1 MREIWNKL
9 KQQGGEHILF
19 VGSTI
24 LSAGLHFIY
33 SIYVKAYVEPLE
45 YGMYSTCLLL
55 QTYMAYLQL
64 GSLNAFNRD
73 YPQLVGAGKNEEAR
87 KYRNT
92 VFSFLLSVYGFG
104 LVLAVLAI
112 LIIGRGSTLDSRI
125 TVGFILTAVITVVT
139 IIENYGN
146 YRCRIDKGFKYPSI
160 VTLLELL
167 SLPIGI
173 MLIPKMGY
181 YAIYLTSI
189 LAMLIG
195 ILLYFQSSYRDFNF
209 SIDKVMLKMILISGM
224 PLLINGLIWTVVN
237 SIDKFVILGFVDTE
251 ALGVYGIAQNAFS
264 YMVLIPSAM
273 SQLFYVKMGKEYGKN
288 NDIDVLIDVSMKFS
302 SLLAAVTSLL
312 ALVAYFFLPVLVE
325 CFMPSYS
332 NGVPASQILILGL
345 SVYAATLVNGNI
357 LTILKQNGALLIN
370 SVCMCIFNVICSIGY
385 VIILGATI
393 ESVALGTA
401 TSYIFCTLII
411 VYQVHNYA
419 NCKISR
425 IIKASIIPVCISLI
439 PGTVAYNL
447 IDNKLIGFVIA
458 IIFVMCFYGCFY
470 KRKILSFGGKR

>member
-1 MREIWNKL
+1 
-9 KQQGGEHILF
+9 
-19 VGSTI
+19 
-24 LSAGLHFIY
+24 
-33 SIYVKAYVEPLE
+33 
-45 YGMYSTCLLL
+45 MYSTCLLL

-237 SIDKFVILGFVDTE
+237 SIDKFVILGFIDTE

-439 PGTVAYNL
+439 PGIVAYNL
-447 IDNKLIGFVIA
+447 IDNRLIGFVIA
-458 IIFVMCFYGCFY
+458 IIFVMCFYVCFY